1 MKQKGVLVRWLV
13 MKNNNPKTLL
23 RQEISLDQLHFLI
36 ISMIIFL
43 ISGCQHTAIQYESL
57 VIPIPTINIEDR

>member
-23 RQEISLDQLHFLI
+23 RQELSLDQLHFLI

-43 ISGCQHTAIQYESL
+43 ISGCQHTA
-57 VIPIPTINIEDR
+57 NNMNH

>member
-1 MKQKGVLVRWLV
+1 

>member
-1 MKQKGVLVRWLV
+1 

-23 RQEISLDQLHFLI
+23 RQELSLDQLHFLI

-43 ISGCQHTAIQYESL
+43 ISCCQHTAIQYESL